1 LIWLTDYLGHNRRT
15 LPDGGVRR
23 LQLTQTSILSLLNGI
38 LMLTRPWFFPLVLLP
53 LLLLTCSDVW
63 AGGAPPTA
71 VAKATYQI
79 SSAYKAMK
87 ILGSTVAMICA
98 MIGSVKVYNK
108 FQMADPDMYRS
119 IFAWIFAC
127 LFCLYFPYFFD
138 LLFR

>member
-1 LIWLTDYLGHNRRT
+1 M
-15 LPDGGVRR
+15 
-23 LQLTQTSILSLLNGI
+23 
-38 LMLTRPWFFPLVLLP
+38 LMLTRPWFFPLVLLS

-63 AGGAPPTA
+63 AGSAPPAA

-87 ILGSTVAMICA
+87 MLGRTVAMICA

-119 IFAWIFAC
+119 IFSWIFAC
-127 LFCLYFPYFFD
+127 LFCYYFPYFFD